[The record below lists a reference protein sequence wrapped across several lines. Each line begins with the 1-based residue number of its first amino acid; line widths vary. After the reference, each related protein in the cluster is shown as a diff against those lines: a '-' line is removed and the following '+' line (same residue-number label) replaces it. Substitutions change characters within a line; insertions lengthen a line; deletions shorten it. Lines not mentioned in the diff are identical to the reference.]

1 MAVQSKN
8 ALTGLVC
15 GFILTAGLAGCSLI
29 DDRSEDYVNASEGE
43 PLKLADGHVLERKD
57 EAFPVRQIDSSNR
70 GEINPSDIPQPPDM
84 TSEILEENYIVEA
97 VDDQAWVLV
106 NDVPG
111 RVWPTVAAYFN
122 DRGLGVVEDSTQLGL
137 MQSDIVNFSQR
148 ARTLLQLPQ
157 NQGSEQLVVVQARVT
172 PGVRRKTTEVQLRKL
187 DVSES
192 PGRLLQWQSDSDS
205 LAIEKQLLTDL
216 ASYLKQR
223 EDTKS
228 YSRAALA
235 MTTAPKVAMVAEN
248 GRAEAIEINVG
259 FDRAWAE
266 VRRALDEAKVPVVD
280 LDRSNG
286 VFYVD
291 FRTEE
296 ERDPGWFNW
305 FADEPTPEYTF
316 QVRLETRQDRVL
328 VTTAKSDEYD
338 GTDRSQ
344 RLLSELFEYLY

>member
-1 MAVQSKN
+1 MAVQSKK
-8 ALTGLVC
+8 ALTGLVS
-15 GFILTAGLAGCSLI
+15 GFILIAGLSGCSLV

-43 PLKLADGHVLERKD
+43 PLKLADGQVMVRQS
-57 EAFPVRQIDSSNR
+57 EAFPVREIESGNR
-70 GEINPSDIPQPPDM
+70 GQMNPSDIPEPPDM
-84 TSEILEENYIVEA
+84 TSEILEENYIIEE

-111 RVWPTVAAYFN
+111 RVWPSVAAYFN
-122 DRGLGVVEDSTQLGL
+122 DRGLGVIEDSTQLGV

-157 NQGSEQLVVVQARVT
+157 NEEGEELVVVQARVT

-187 DVSES
+187 EVNQS
-192 PGRLLQWQSDSDS
+192 PDQLLQWQSDSDS
-205 LAIEKQLLTDL
+205 MLIEKELLTDL
-216 ASYLKQR
+216 ASYLEDR

-228 YSRAALA
+228 YSRAALT
-235 MTTAPKVAMVAEN
+235 MTTEPKVTMVSEKGVAD
-248 GRAEAIEINVG
+248 AIEMVVA

-266 VRRALDEAKVPVVD
+266 VRRALEEAEVPVVD

-305 FADEPTPEYTF
+305 FADEPEPEYTF
-316 QVRLETRQDRVL
+316 QVRLETQQDRVL

>member
-1 MAVQSKN
+1 MAVQSIK
-8 ALTGLVC
+8 ALAGLVS
-15 GFILTAGLAGCSLI
+15 GFILMIGLAGCSLI
-29 DDRSEDYVNASEGE
+29 DDRSEEYVNASEGE
-43 PLKLADGHVLERKD
+43 PLKLADGQVMARQG
-57 EAFPVRQIDSSNR
+57 EAFPVRQIDSGNR
-70 GEINPSDIPQPPDM
+70 GEMNPSDIPQPPDM
-84 TSEILEENYIVEA
+84 TSEILEENYIIEE

-111 RVWPTVAAYFN
+111 RVWPSVAAYFN
-122 DRGLGVVEDSTQLGL
+122 DRGLGVVEDSTQLGV

-157 NQGSEQLVVVQARVT
+157 NQDGEQLVVVQARVT
-172 PGVRRKTTEVQLRKL
+172 PGVRRKTTEVQLRRL
-187 DVSES
+187 EINES
-192 PGRLLQWQSDSDS
+192 PDQLLQWQSDSDS
-205 LAIEKQLLTDL
+205 LAIEKELLADL
-216 ASYLKQR
+216 ASYLKDR

-235 MTTAPKVAMVAEN
+235 MTTSPKVAMVSRN
-248 GRAEAIEINVG
+248 GVADAIEMIVG

-266 VRRALDEAKVPVVD
+266 VRRALNEAEVPVVD

-286 VFYVD
+286 LFYVD
-291 FRTEE
+291 FRSKE

-305 FADEPTPEYTF
+305 FADEPVPEYTF
-316 QVRLETRQDRVL
+316 EVRLETLQDRVL
-328 VTTAKSDEYD
+328 VTTARSDEYD